1 MKALEEKILKEG
13 TVKDGGILK
22 VDNFLNH
29 QIDAP
34 FLMEMGSEIKR
45 LYSDCGV
52 TKILTIEASGIAIAM
67 AAAAQMGLPVL
78 FAKKNRTK
86 NISSDTYCTK
96 VASFTHGIDYDVVV
110 SKSYLTPEDTVLIVD
125 DFLAHGNALEGLAD
139 LAKQAGASVA
149 GAQAGAKIAG
159 ASCAIEKGF
168 QGGGDRLRGEG
179 MRIES
184 LALIDD
190 MSDGKITFR

>member
-45 LYSDCGV
+45 LYSDCG
-52 TKILTIEASGIAIAM
+52 EASGIAIAM
-67 AAAAQMGLPVL
+67 AAAAQMGIPVL

-125 DFLAHGNALEGLAD
+125 DFLAHGNALEGLAN
-139 LAKQAGASVA
+139 LAKQAGARVA
-149 GAQAGAKIAG
+149 GAAI
-159 ASCAIEKGF
+159 AIEKGF
-168 QGGGDRLRGEG
+168 QGGGDRLRSEG

>member
-1 MKALEEKILKEG
+1 MLELKEKILS
-13 TVKDGGILK
+13 DGEIIEPDILK
-22 VDNFLNH
+22 VDSFINH
-29 QIDAP
+29 QIDPKTYRSIAEE
-34 FLMEMGSEIKR
+34 LKR
-45 LYSDCGV
+45 RFKDEKID
-52 TKILTIEASGIAIAM
+52 KILTIEASGIAIAM

-139 LAKQAGASVA
+139 LAKQAGARVA
-149 GAQAGAKIAG
+149 GAAI
-159 ASCAIEKGF
+159 AIEKGF
-168 QGGGDRLRGEG
+168 QGGGDRLRSEG

>member
-34 FLMEMGSEIKR
+34 FLMEMGCEIKR

-67 AAAAQMGLPVL
+67 AAAAQMGIPVL

-96 VASFTHGIDYDVVV
+96 VASFTHGVDYDVVV
-110 SKSYLTPEDTVLIVD
+110 SRSYLTPEDTVLIVD

-149 GAQAGAKIAG
+149 GAAI
-159 ASCAIEKGF
+159 AIEKGF